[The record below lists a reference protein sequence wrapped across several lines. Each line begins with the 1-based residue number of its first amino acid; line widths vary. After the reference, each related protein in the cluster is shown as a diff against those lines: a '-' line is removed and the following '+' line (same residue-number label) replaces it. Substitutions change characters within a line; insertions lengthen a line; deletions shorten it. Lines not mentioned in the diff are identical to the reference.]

1 MTTPRRRG
9 AVAPAVALLA
19 AEIAMLVTV
28 VLMVAM
34 ARIG

>member
-1 MTTPRRRG
+1 MSAPRHRG

-19 AEIAMLVTV
+19 AEIAMLATV
-28 VLMVAM
+28 VLMVVA